1 MHLLV
6 DSAVASSA
14 VSLLNFFA
22 SEDGVKSYMVWGMGN
37 FGGVSMNH
45 MLLFALLCLTGVLL
59 SGDGMHHR
67 RRGGLCHGWQIDQQR
82 LPAIRTAAPHTIAAF
97 CRNRKR
103 TTAFVT
109 SHVILHHYYFNKNNA
124 SEDKESV
131 LSIGQARLIPCKIKT
146 FLPYLEMF

>member
-1 MHLLV
+1 
-6 DSAVASSA
+6 
-14 VSLLNFFA
+14 
-22 SEDGVKSYMVWGMGN
+22 
-37 FGGVSMNH
+37 
-45 MLLFALLCLTGVLL
+45 
-59 SGDGMHHR
+59 MHHR

-82 LPAIRTAAPHTIAAF
+82 LPAIRTAAPHTVAAL

-109 SHVILHHYYFNKNNA
+109 SHVILHHYCNFNKNNA

-131 LSIGQARLIPCKIKT
+131 LSIGQAQLILCKFKT